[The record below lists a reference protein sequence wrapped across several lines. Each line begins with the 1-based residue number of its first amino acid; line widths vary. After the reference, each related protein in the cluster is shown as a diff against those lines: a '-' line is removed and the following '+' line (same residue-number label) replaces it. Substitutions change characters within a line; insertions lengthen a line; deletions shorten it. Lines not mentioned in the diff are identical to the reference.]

1 MLDAVDR
8 QTGARSTSA
17 ARHAIVIGG
26 GIAGLLAAR
35 VLAEHFNRVTVIE
48 RDRPPAGPAFRPGVP
63 QARHVHALFVRGRIL
78 LERLFPGFGAE
89 LASAG
94 AVRLEWPADI
104 LWYGP
109 FGWGGRTHAG
119 LVTYSSGRELLEWLV
134 RRRLEADARVS
145 FMAGYQ
151 IADLH
156 ADPHGDVD
164 GVIAVPHGGRE
175 STDVPPIVVRAD
187 LVVDASG
194 RDSRAPRWL
203 QALGFQAP
211 AETVVNSFLG
221 YASRYYHRP
230 PDEPR
235 PWKVAIV
242 QRARPR
248 GTRSG
253 VLAPLEGD
261 RWILTL
267 AGAARDYPPNDEDGF
282 LRFARELQHP
292 VLYEVAKELTPASA
306 IWSYRRTENR
316 LRHYDQLARRPERF
330 VVLGDAACAFN
341 PAYGQGMTVAATH
354 AATLHRCLRAQ
365 RAGRPDGCLDG
376 FAGSFQRA
384 LARDLRVP
392 WLMATSEDFR
402 HPVTEGPRPGPSSR
416 VAHWY
421 FDRVIE
427 RANSDVVVHH
437 AFLEVVH
444 LLRPPTI
451 LFRPDMLL
459 RVLGPWR
466 HRGVSE
472 GPPPPPGS
480 CRDDAHS

>member
-1 MLDAVDR
+1 MPETNKSRGDRRAV
-8 QTGARSTSA
+8 
-17 ARHAIVIGG
+17 VIGG

-35 VLAEHFNRVTVIE
+35 VLAEHFGQVTVIE
-48 RDRPPAGPAFRPGVP
+48 RDRPPSGPEFRPGVP

-78 LERLFPGFGAE
+78 LERLFPGFGAD
-89 LASAG
+89 LAAAG
-94 AVRLEWPADI
+94 AERLEWPADI

-109 FGWGGRTHAG
+109 FGWGGRTRAG

-134 RRRLEADARVS
+134 RRRLECDARVT
-145 FMAGYQ
+145 FMSGYQ
-151 IADLH
+151 VAELRADR
-156 ADPHGDVD
+156 HGDVN
-164 GVIAVPHGGRE
+164 GVAAVPHGGRE
-175 STDVPPIVVRAD
+175 SSGAAPVVVRAD

-203 QALGFQAP
+203 QALGYEPP

-230 PDEPR
+230 PGEPR

-267 AGAARDYPPNDEDGF
+267 AGAARDYPPNDEEGF
-282 LRFARELQHP
+282 LRFARDLPHP
-292 VLYEVAKELTPASA
+292 ILYDVAKELTPVSP
-306 IWSYRRTENR
+306 IWAFRRTENR
-316 LRHYDQLARRPERF
+316 LRHYDRLTRRPERF

-341 PAYGQGMTVAATH
+341 PTYGQGMTVAAMH
-354 AATLHRCLRAQ
+354 AATLHRSLRAQ
-365 RAGRPDGCLDG
+365 RAANPDGSLQG
-376 FAGSFQRA
+376 FAGRFQRD
-384 LARDLRVP
+384 LANDLRVP
-392 WLMATSEDFR
+392 WLMATGEDFR
-402 HPVTEGPRPGPSSR
+402 HPATEGPRPGPSSR
-416 VAHWY
+416 VSHWY
-421 FDRVIE
+421 LDRVIE

-444 LLRPPTI
+444 LLKPPRI
-451 LFRPDMLL
+451 LFRPDMLV
-459 RVLGPWR
+459 RVLGPWK
-466 HRGVSE
+466 HRGASAV
-472 GPPPPPGS
+472 PPPPPE
-480 CRDDAHS
+480 CRRDDAPG